1 MKSHSVQPDELLKT
15 GEVAQRY
22 SVAASTVRRWV
33 AAGRLPATQLPSGQL
48 RFSARAVEA
57 AMRELNAESD
67 SAFDDR
73 TSQSLS
79 DVPLPGLGR
88 AGR

>member
-1 MKSHSVQPDELLKT
+1 MKSHSMQPDELLKT

-57 AMRELNAESD
+57 AMRELNAESTAEPR
-67 SAFDDR
+67 SR
-73 TSQSLS
+73 SLL

-88 AGR
+88 GVR

>member
-1 MKSHSVQPDELLKT
+1 MKSHIVQPDELLKT

-57 AMRELNAESD
+57 AMRELNAD
-67 SAFDDR
+67 SAGEPR
-73 TSQSLS
+73 SRSLS
-79 DVPLPGLGR
+79 DVPLPGLGGT
-88 AGR
+88 GR

>member
-1 MKSHSVQPDELLKT
+1 MKSHSMQPDELLKT

-57 AMRELNAESD
+57 AMRELNAESAGEPR
-67 SAFDDR
+67 SR
-73 TSQSLS
+73 SLL

-88 AGR
+88 GVR

>member
-1 MKSHSVQPDELLKT
+1 MKSHMVQPDELLKT

-57 AMRELNAESD
+57 AMRELNAD
-67 SAFDDR
+67 SAGEPR
-73 TSQSLS
+73 SRSLS

-88 AGR
+88 GVR

>member
-1 MKSHSVQPDELLKT
+1 MMSHKTQPDELLKT

-22 SVAASTVRRWV
+22 GVAASTVRRWV
-33 AAGRLPATQLPSGQL
+33 AAGRLSATQLPSGQL

-57 AMRELNAESD
+57 SMRELNAES
-67 SAFDDR
+67 AGEPR
-73 TSQSLS
+73 SQLLS
-79 DVPLPGLGR
+79 DVPLPGLGG

>member
-57 AMRELNAESD
+57 AMRELNAESAGEPR
-67 SAFDDR
+67 SR
-73 TSQSLS
+73 SLS

-88 AGR
+88 GVR

>member
-1 MKSHSVQPDELLKT
+1 MKSHKVQPDELLKT

-48 RFSARAVEA
+48 RFSARAVVA
-57 AMRELNAESD
+57 AMRELNAES
-67 SAFDDR
+67 SGESR
-73 TSQSLS
+73 SRSLS

-88 AGR
+88 GVR

>member
-57 AMRELNAESD
+57 AMRELNAESVGEPR
-67 SAFDDR
+67 SR
-73 TSQSLS
+73 SLS
-79 DVPLPGLGR
+79 DVLLPGLGG

>member
-1 MKSHSVQPDELLKT
+1 MKSQSVQPDELLKT

-57 AMRELNAESD
+57 AMRELNAESAGEPR
-67 SAFDDR
+67 SR
-73 TSQSLS
+73 SLS

>member
-1 MKSHSVQPDELLKT
+1 MKSDSVQPDELLKT

-57 AMRELNAESD
+57 AMRELNAESAGEPR
-67 SAFDDR
+67 SR
-73 TSQSLS
+73 SLS

>member
-1 MKSHSVQPDELLKT
+1 MKSHMVQPDELLKT

-57 AMRELNAESD
+57 AMRELNAES
-67 SAFDDR
+67 AGEPR
-73 TSQSLS
+73 SQSLP
-79 DVPLPGLGR
+79 DVPLPGLGG

>member
-1 MKSHSVQPDELLKT
+1 MKSHSVQSDELLKT

-57 AMRELNAESD
+57 AMRELNAES
-67 SAFDDR
+67 AGKPR
-73 TSQSLS
+73 ARSLS

>member
-1 MKSHSVQPDELLKT
+1 MKSHSMQPDELLKT

-57 AMRELNAESD
+57 AMRELNAESTGEPR
-67 SAFDDR
+67 SR
-73 TSQSLS
+73 SLL

>member
-1 MKSHSVQPDELLKT
+1 MKSHMVQPDELLKT

-57 AMRELNAESD
+57 AMRELNAD
-67 SAFDDR
+67 SAGEPR
-73 TSQSLS
+73 SRSLS

>member
-1 MKSHSVQPDELLKT
+1 MKSHMMQPDELLKT

-57 AMRELNAESD
+57 AMRELNAD
-67 SAFDDR
+67 SAGEPR
-73 TSQSLS
+73 SRSLS

>member
-57 AMRELNAESD
+57 AMRELNAES
-67 SAFDDR
+67 AGKPR
-73 TSQSLS
+73 ARSLS

>member
-1 MKSHSVQPDELLKT
+1 MKSHMVQPDELLKT

-57 AMRELNAESD
+57 AMRELNAESAGEPR
-67 SAFDDR
+67 SR
-73 TSQSLS
+73 SLP

>member
-1 MKSHSVQPDELLKT
+1 MKSHMVQPDELLKT

-57 AMRELNAESD
+57 AMRELNAESAGEPR
-67 SAFDDR
+67 SR
-73 TSQSLS
+73 SLS

-88 AGR
+88 GVR

>member
-1 MKSHSVQPDELLKT
+1 MKSHMVQPDELLKT

-57 AMRELNAESD
+57 AMRELNAESAGEPR
-67 SAFDDR
+67 SR
-73 TSQSLS
+73 SLS

>member
-1 MKSHSVQPDELLKT
+1 MKSRPMQPDELLKT

-57 AMRELNAESD
+57 AMRELNAESTGEPR
-67 SAFDDR
+67 SR
-73 TSQSLS
+73 SLL

-88 AGR
+88 GVR

>member
-57 AMRELNAESD
+57 AMRELNAESAGEPR
-67 SAFDDR
+67 SR
-73 TSQSLS
+73 SLS

-88 AGR
+88 AGK

>member
-1 MKSHSVQPDELLKT
+1 MKSRPMQPDELLKT

-57 AMRELNAESD
+57 AMRELNAESTGEP
-67 SAFDDR
+67 R
-73 TSQSLS
+73 GRSLL

-88 AGR
+88 GVR

>member
-1 MKSHSVQPDELLKT
+1 MKSHSMQPDELLKT

-57 AMRELNAESD
+57 AMRELNAD
-67 SAFDDR
+67 SAGKPR
-73 TSQSLS
+73 ARSLS

>member
-1 MKSHSVQPDELLKT
+1 MKSHSVQPDELPKT

-57 AMRELNAESD
+57 AMRELNAESAGEPR
-67 SAFDDR
+67 SR
-73 TSQSLS
+73 SLS

>member
-1 MKSHSVQPDELLKT
+1 MKSHMVQPDELLKT

-33 AAGRLPATQLPSGQL
+33 AAGRFPATQLPSGQL

-57 AMRELNAESD
+57 AMRELNAESAGEPR
-67 SAFDDR
+67 SR
-73 TSQSLS
+73 SLS

>member
-1 MKSHSVQPDELLKT
+1 MKSHMVQPDELLKT

-57 AMRELNAESD
+57 AMRELNAESAGE
-67 SAFDDR
+67 SR
-73 TSQSLS
+73 SRSLS
-79 DVPLPGLGR
+79 DVPLPGLGG

>member
-1 MKSHSVQPDELLKT
+1 MKSHSMQPDELLKT

-57 AMRELNAESD
+57 AMRELNAESTGEPR
-67 SAFDDR
+67 SR
-73 TSQSLS
+73 SLL

-88 AGR
+88 GVR

>member
-57 AMRELNAESD
+57 AMRELNAESAGEPR
-67 SAFDDR
+67 SR
-73 TSQSLS
+73 SLS

>member
-1 MKSHSVQPDELLKT
+1 MVQPDELLKT

-22 SVAASTVRRWV
+22 GVAASTVRRWV

-57 AMRELNAESD
+57 AMRELNAESTGEPR
-67 SAFDDR
+67 SR
-73 TSQSLS
+73 SLL

-88 AGR
+88 GVR

>member
-1 MKSHSVQPDELLKT
+1 MKSHSMQPDVLLKT

-57 AMRELNAESD
+57 AMRELNAESTGEPR
-67 SAFDDR
+67 SRA
-73 TSQSLS
+73 LL

-88 AGR
+88 GVR

>member
-1 MKSHSVQPDELLKT
+1 MQPDELLKT

-22 SVAASTVRRWV
+22 SVAASTVRRWF

-57 AMRELNAESD
+57 AMRELNTAAAGEPRSR
-67 SAFDDR
+67 A
-73 TSQSLS
+73 LL

-88 AGR
+88 GVR

>member
-1 MKSHSVQPDELLKT
+1 MKSHMVQPDELLKT

-57 AMRELNAESD
+57 AMRELNAD
-67 SAFDDR
+67 SAGEPR
-73 TSQSLS
+73 SRSLS
-79 DVPLPGLGR
+79 AVPLPGLGGT
-88 AGR
+88 GR

>member
-1 MKSHSVQPDELLKT
+1 MQPDELLKT
-15 GEVAQRY
+15 GDVAQRY

-57 AMRELNAESD
+57 AMRELNAESTGEPR
-67 SAFDDR
+67 SR
-73 TSQSLS
+73 SLL

-88 AGR
+88 GVR